1 MNAQNNIPSFN
12 EGAQQLSNRL
22 DDLATQQ
29 GWQREEEER
38 NTFFERQTERLAE
51 YEKLKAEGDII
62 YKDLED
68 ENPLAGHMYAKLN
81 GSEPI
86 DPKMGEF
93 MNGYLATL
101 KEQNFATV
109 LRREQAILLGW
120 DGSQDLREFFENIPL
135 LERYSN
141 RPSPVK
147 RGEVVDSGVRYESFD
162 EYENNRRSLPR
173 LFEYGEEQ
181 REGSG
186 DVSIELDGVQY
197 QVSTSPYRQGIGG
210 VLVNVKTEGLYFNVY
225 LNPIRMGKELVS
237 VGVLEHTAPPKHMPY
252 TWITETEMEKFKNED
267 PSSKLA
273 LAQKLVSEILDR
285 DES

>member
-1 MNAQNNIPSFN
+1 MKPQNNIPSFN
-12 EGAQQLSNRL
+12 EGSQQLSNTL
-22 DDLATQQ
+22 DNLAIQQ
-29 GWQREEEER
+29 GWQKEEEER
-38 NTFFERQTERLAE
+38 NIFFERQTERLAE
-51 YEKLKAEGDII
+51 YERLKSEGDII

-86 DPKMGEF
+86 DPKMGDF
-93 MNGYLATL
+93 MNGYLSTL

-109 LRREQAILLGW
+109 LRREQALLLGW
-120 DGSQDLREFFENIPL
+120 DGNRDLREFFKAIPV
-135 LERYSN
+135 LEQYPN

-147 RGEVVDSGVRYESFD
+147 RGEVVNSGVQYESFD
-162 EYENNRRSLPR
+162 EYENNRRSLPQ

-181 REGSG
+181 REGSD
-186 DVSIELDGVQY
+186 DVSIELDGIQY
-197 QVSTSPYRQGIGG
+197 QISTSPYRKGIGG

-237 VGVLEHTAPPKHMPY
+237 VGVLEHTDPPKHMPY

-273 LAQKLVSEILDR
+273 LAHKLAGKILERRED
-285 DES
+285 